1 MNWKAACTYNSPMRK
16 LPVWICV
23 TVMMASAADVTV
35 VEEIVCKVNSS
46 IVTRTDLDHDRR
58 DAEAELRHQGLS
70 GRSLQD
76 TIDLAMKGALRQRID
91 RLLLIQ
97 KAKELDVKVDNEVA
111 KQMAN
116 IQRNTG
122 IADPEKFQAYVK
134 EQRGMPFEDYKN
146 EMKES
151 LLVEKVIRQE
161 VSSTVK
167 IRREDQEKYYDE
179 HKADYQRQERL
190 FLSNL
195 YVSTAGKDAAGVSA
209 AERKAKD
216 LTARARRG
224 EKFSELVMSSS
235 DDANA
240 PTGGEMPP
248 FEKGMLAKEVED
260 AVWSKDKGYISDPI
274 KLKDPAGFYVFKV
287 EDHQKA
293 GLAQFEEVQSEVEDK
308 LFRPKMEP
316 ALRAYLTKLRAEA
329 FLQIKPGYED
339 LGAAPGK
346 NTAWQDPAQLKPETV
361 TKEEVAAQTRHRKFL
376 WLIPIPGTSTKAEGT
391 SSSH

>member
-1 MNWKAACTYNSPMRK
+1 MRK

-23 TVMMASAADVTV
+23 TALAASAADVMV

-46 IVTRTDLDHDRR
+46 IVTRTDLEKDRL
-58 DAEAELRHQGLS
+58 DAESEFRRQGLT

-76 TIDLAMKGALRQRID
+76 TVDLAMKGALRQRID

-97 KAKELDVKVDNEVA
+97 KGKELDIKVDNELA
-111 KQMAN
+111 KQLAN
-116 IQRNTG
+116 IQRSTG
-122 IADPEKFQAYVK
+122 IADPEKFQAFVK
-134 EQRGMPFEDYKN
+134 EQRGEPFEDYKN

-151 LLVEKVIRQE
+151 LLVQKVVRQE
-161 VSSTVK
+161 VQSNIK
-167 IRREDQEKYYDE
+167 IKREEQEKYYEE
-179 HKADYQRQERL
+179 HKDAYQRQERL

-195 YVSTAGKDAAGVSA
+195 YVSTVGKDAAGVAA

-216 LTARARRG
+216 LAARARRG
-224 EKFSELVMSSS
+224 EKFADLVQTSS

-260 AVWSKDKGYISDPI
+260 ALWTKDKGYISDPI

-293 GLAQFEEVQSEVEDK
+293 GLAQFEEVQNEVEDK
-308 LFRPKMEP
+308 LFQPRMEP
-316 ALRAYLTKLRAEA
+316 ALRVYLTKLRAEA
-329 FLQIKPGYED
+329 YLQIKPGYED

-361 TKEEVAAQTRHRKFL
+361 TKEEVAAQTHRRKFL
-376 WLIPIPGTSTKAEGT
+376 WLIPIPGTSAPNSTGT

>member
-1 MNWKAACTYNSPMRK
+1 MRK

-23 TVMMASAADVTV
+23 TALAASAADVTV
-35 VEEIVCKVNSS
+35 VEEIVCKVDSS
-46 IVTRTDLDHDRR
+46 IVTRTDLEKDRH
-58 DAEAELRHQGLS
+58 DAEGEFRRQGLT
-70 GRSLQD
+70 GRSLQE
-76 TIDLAMKGALRQRID
+76 TLDLAMKGALRQRID

-97 KAKELDVKVDNEVA
+97 KAKELDLKVDTELA
-111 KQMAN
+111 KQLAN

-151 LLVEKVIRQE
+151 LLVQKVVRQE
-161 VSSTVK
+161 VQSSIK
-167 IRREDQEKYYDE
+167 IRREDQEKYYEE

-195 YVSTAGKDAAGVSA
+195 YVSTVGKDAAGVSA
-209 AERKAKD
+209 AERKARD
-216 LTARARRG
+216 LVARARRG
-224 EKFSELVMSSS
+224 EKFADLVQTSS

-260 AVWSKDKGYISDPI
+260 AVWAKDKGYISDPI
-274 KLKDPAGFYVFKV
+274 KLKDPAGFYIFKV

-293 GLAQFEEVQSEVEDK
+293 GLAQFEEVQNEVEDK
-308 LFRPKMEP
+308 LFQPRMEP
-316 ALRAYLTKLRAEA
+316 ALRLYLTKLRAEA
-329 FLQIKPGYED
+329 YLQIKPGYED

-361 TKEEVAAQTRHRKFL
+361 TKEEVAAQTHHRKFL
-376 WLIPIPGTSTKAEGT
+376 GLIPIPGTSAPNSTGT

>member
-1 MNWKAACTYNSPMRK
+1 MRK
-16 LPVWICV
+16 LLVWVCATAIV
-23 TVMMASAADVTV
+23 APAADVTI

-46 IVTRTDLDHDRR
+46 IVTRNDLEHDRR
-58 DAEAELRHQGLS
+58 DAENEFRHQGLT

-76 TIDLAMKGALRQRID
+76 TLDLAMKGALRQRID

-97 KAKELDVKVDNEVA
+97 KGKELDIKVDNEVA

-116 IQRNTG
+116 IQRSTG
-122 IADPEKFQAYVK
+122 IADPEKFQAFVK

-146 EMKES
+146 EMKEG
-151 LLVEKVIRQE
+151 LLVDKVIRQE
-161 VSSTVK
+161 VSSTIK
-167 IRREDQEKYYDE
+167 IKREDQEKYYEE
-179 HKADYQRQERL
+179 HKGDYQRQERL

-195 YVSTAGKDAAGVSA
+195 YVSTIGKDAAGVAA

-260 AVWSKDKGYISDPI
+260 VLWTKDKGYISDPI
-274 KLKDPAGFYVFKV
+274 KAAGSCGVLYLQSGGS
-287 EDHQKA
+287 HQKA
-293 GLAQFEEVQSEVEDK
+293 GLAQFEEK
-308 LFRPKMEP
+308 FRTRSGRQAVPSQDG
-316 ALRAYLTKLRAEA
+316 ARAAHLSD
-329 FLQIKPGYED
+329 Q
-339 LGAAPGK
+339 AAHGS
-346 NTAWQDPAQLKPETV
+346 L
-361 TKEEVAAQTRHRKFL
+361 
-376 WLIPIPGTSTKAEGT
+376 
-391 SSSH
+391 SSDQAGL

>member
-76 TIDLAMKGALRQRID
+76 TIELAMKGALRQRID

-167 IRREDQEKYYDE
+167 IRREDQEKYYEE

-195 YVSTAGKDAAGVSA
+195 YVSTVGKDAAGVSA

-216 LTARARRG
+216 LAARARRG

>member
-1 MNWKAACTYNSPMRK
+1 MRK
-16 LPVWICV
+16 LVVWICG
-23 TVMMASAADVTV
+23 AAMLATAGDVTI

-46 IVTRTDLDHDRR
+46 IVTRTDLDRDRR
-58 DAEAELRHQGLS
+58 DAENEFRHEGLT

-97 KAKELDVKVDNEVA
+97 KAKELDVKVDSDVT
-111 KQMAN
+111 KQLAN
-116 IQRNTG
+116 IQRSTG
-122 IADPEKFQAYVK
+122 IADPEKFQAFVK

-146 EMKES
+146 EMRDS

-161 VSSTVK
+161 VSSSIK
-167 IRREDQEKYYDE
+167 IRREDQERYYNA
-179 HKADYQRQERL
+179 HKSEYQRQERL

-195 YVSTAGKDAAGVSA
+195 YVSTAGKDAAGVAA

-216 LTARARRG
+216 LAARARRG
-224 EKFSELVMSSS
+224 EKFADLVQTSS

-248 FEKGMLAKEVED
+248 FEKGQLAKEVED
-260 AVWSKDKGYISDPI
+260 ALWAKDKGYISDPI

-293 GLAQFEEVQSEVEDK
+293 GLAQFEEVQNEVEDK
-308 LFRPKMEP
+308 LFKPKMEP
-316 ALRAYLTKLRAEA
+316 ALRAYLTKLRQQAY
-329 FLQIKPGYED
+329 LQIKPGYED

-361 TKEEVAAQTRHRKFL
+361 TKEEVAAQVRHRKLL
-376 WLIPIPGTSTKAEGT
+376 WLIPIPGTSVKSEGT